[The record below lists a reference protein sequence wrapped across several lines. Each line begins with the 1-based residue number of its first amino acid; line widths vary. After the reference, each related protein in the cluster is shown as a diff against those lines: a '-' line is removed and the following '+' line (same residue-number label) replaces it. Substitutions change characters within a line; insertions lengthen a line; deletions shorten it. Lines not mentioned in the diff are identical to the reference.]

1 MMKFKRVELKG
12 YNDEGKAIVYD
23 LELRG
28 NVTIV
33 KGDSGT
39 GKTLMCQVVKQMISY
54 GDKDKIVFDDKN
66 VSSVSVA
73 VLQTY
78 KNKLILF
85 DDADITLRGELLKYV
100 LSDKNNYYILFRRD
114 NYDVHLS
121 PNYYAELVL
130 GNDRVRRLKYTW
142 EKVGWYD

>member
-1 MMKFKRVELKG
+1 MKVKLKG
-12 YNDEGKAIVYD
+12 YNDEGKAIRYD

-33 KGDSGT
+33 GGDSGT
-39 GKTLMCQVVKQMISY
+39 GRTLMCQVVRQMISY
-54 GDKDKIVFDDKN
+54 GDRDKLVFDATN
-66 VSSVSVA
+66 ASAVSVA
-73 VLQTY
+73 VLKTY
-78 KNKLILF
+78 KSKLILF
-85 DDADITLRGELLKYV
+85 DDADMILKGNLLKYV

-130 GNDRVRRLKYTW
+130 DENRVGRFKYKW
-142 EKVGWYD
+142 EKVGWYN

>member
-1 MMKFKRVELKG
+1 MKFKRVELKG

-121 PNYYAELVL
+121 PNYYAEIVL

>member
-121 PNYYAELVL
+121 PNYYAEIVL